1 MTRRQ
6 NENNKNG
13 LIYFELMKGL
23 WGIYQLK
30 NSLVVYLRIIK
41 DNKRSALFITN
52 DVDPRIPLLQSA
64 TNIYYAS
71 KHPL

>member
-1 MTRRQ
+1 MTRGQ
-6 NENNKNG
+6 NDDNKKG
-13 LIYFELMKGL
+13 LIYLKLMKGL

-52 DVDPRIPLLQSA
+52 DVDP
-64 TNIYYAS
+64 
-71 KHPL
+71 